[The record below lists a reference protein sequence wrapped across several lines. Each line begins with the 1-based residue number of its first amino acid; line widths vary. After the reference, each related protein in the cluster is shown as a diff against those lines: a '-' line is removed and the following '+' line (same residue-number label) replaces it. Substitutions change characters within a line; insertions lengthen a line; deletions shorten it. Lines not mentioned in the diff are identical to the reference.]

1 MAWSGDENKLNG
13 GGPIWAIFDQ
23 DAVEREGWDPR
34 PPNVD
39 LDGYFFAADTLA
51 ELAGAIR
58 NPYQAGPLPAAAL
71 ERTVARYNTFVDAG
85 VDEDFGKPAPRYK
98 IQRPPFYAAWS
109 TPILHDSLTGL
120 RTNTKA
126 QVIDTRGQV
135 IPGLYCA
142 GESQGGFAQHGLG
155 RCLVFGRIA
164 GRDAALTAGRREPWG
179 RRCRTRRPVSWRMR
193 PRTRRASPYGACRRR
208 SSWAAASR

>member
-1 MAWSGDENKLNG
+1 MAYTGDEAKLNG

-23 DAVEREGWDPR
+23 DAVAREEWDPR

-39 LDGYFFAADTLA
+39 PDGYFFTADTIA
-51 ELAGAIR
+51 ELAGRIA
-58 NPYQAGPLPAAAL
+58 NPHQSQPISPAVL
-71 ERTVARYNTFVDAG
+71 QETVTRYNAFVDTGTDA
-85 VDEDFGKPAPRYK
+85 DFEKPTPRYK
-98 IQRPPFYAAWS
+98 IQTPPFYAAWS

-126 QVIDTRGQV
+126 QVIDTHGQV

-164 GRDAALTAGRREPWG
+164 GRDAALNGGT
-179 RRCRTRRPVSWRMR
+179 V
-193 PRTRRASPYGACRRR
+193 
-208 SSWAAASR
+208 